1 MEKRS
6 TKNKR
11 FIVLIIL
18 LSILLISTFTINIL
32 YCGKMQKINK
42 DYQNLQNEYNEKKL
56 KEKELTEEIN
66 TIQKKQEDIEN
77 IVQNIT
83 NLKKEYYSSI
93 KQLED
98 EILAGKLDKKIAY
111 LTFDDGPY
119 YASYQFLDIL
129 DRYDVKA
136 TFFTIGTGKESCY
149 DNKNYDCTAIYA
161 EEAKRGH
168 TIANHTFNHAIFKG
182 LYDSPQSFITQIKKQ
197 ENLIKEKTGI
207 TTNIIRFPGGSR
219 TAGSK
224 KDGIV
229 TLLRESGYGWVD
241 WSSEIGDGGNLTS
254 KEQAWKYFTSSINE
268 NIEVIL
274 MHDYHPITLSILP
287 DAIEYLK
294 TNGYIL
300 LPLFYESNM
309 VNK

>member
-1 MEKRS
+1 M
-6 TKNKR
+6 
-11 FIVLIIL
+11 
-18 LSILLISTFTINIL
+18 
-32 YCGKMQKINK
+32 
-42 DYQNLQNEYNEKKL
+42 
-56 KEKELTEEIN
+56 
-66 TIQKKQEDIEN
+66 
-77 IVQNIT
+77 
-83 NLKKEYYSSI
+83 
-93 KQLED
+93 
-98 EILAGKLDKKIAY
+98 
-111 LTFDDGPY
+111 
-119 YASYQFLDIL
+119 
-129 DRYDVKA
+129 
-136 TFFTIGTGKESCY
+136 
-149 DNKNYDCTAIYA
+149 
-161 EEAKRGH
+161 
-168 TIANHTFNHAIFKG
+168 
-182 LYDSPQSFITQIKKQ
+182 YDSPQSFITQIKKQ

>member
-11 FIVLIIL
+11 FIILIIL

-83 NLKKEYYSSI
+83 NLKKEYFSSI

-182 LYDSPQSFITQIKKQ
+182 LYDSPQSFMTQIKKQ

>member
-11 FIVLIIL
+11 FIILIIL
-18 LSILLISTFTINIL
+18 LSILLISTFVINIL
-32 YCGKMQKINK
+32 YCGKVQKINK
-42 DYQNLQNEYNEKKL
+42 DYQNLQKEYNEKKL
-56 KEKELTEEIN
+56 KEKNLTEDIN

-83 NLKKEYYSSI
+83 NLKKEYFSSI

-149 DNKNYDCTAIYA
+149 DNKNYDCTTIYA

>member
-11 FIVLIIL
+11 FIILIIL

-83 NLKKEYYSSI
+83 NLKKEYFSSI

-149 DNKNYDCTAIYA
+149 DNKNYDCTTIYA

-182 LYDSPQSFITQIKKQ
+182 LYDSPQSFMTQIKKQ

-229 TLLRESGYGWVD
+229 TLLRENGYGWVD
-241 WSSEIGDGGNLTS
+241 WTAEDGDGRNLTS
-254 KEQAWKYFTSSINE
+254 KEQAWNLLKSTLDE
-268 NIEVIL
+268 KIEVIL

-294 TNGYIL
+294 TNGYTI

>member
-11 FIVLIIL
+11 FIILIIL

-83 NLKKEYYSSI
+83 NLKKEYFSSI

-182 LYDSPQSFITQIKKQ
+182 LYDSPQSFMTQIKKQ

-229 TLLRESGYGWVD
+229 TLLRENGYGWVD
-241 WSSEIGDGGNLTS
+241 WTAEDGDGRNLTS
-254 KEQAWKYFTSSINE
+254 KEQAWNLLKSTLDE
-268 NIEVIL
+268 KIEVIL

-294 TNGYIL
+294 TNGYTI